1 MWRSNLRVGPQ
12 LGTYHQSGAE
22 AARYTQRS
30 KSAVQHAQARLG
42 TGVTLTRS
50 PFSEKQQISKGEYKR
65 TQRPTF
71 THGMGKSDI
80 MHGICGA
87 QDILQKQQYFMQGCF
102 VKHFVFFK
110 AHPLPKEQEVFQYR
124 IKSPGLNH
132 PGISAVSHWFSFSKT
147 ATGLPVHHS
156 SRLNRR
162 TILKTTFLKHTPF
175 FENNTLIVIPHQ
187 THPFLWTQTIR
198 ISLNSA

>member
-1 MWRSNLRVGPQ
+1 MIPDLLKRDKPIKVRSTLRVGPQ

-30 KSAVQHAQARLG
+30 KSAVQQPHARLG
-42 TGVTLTRS
+42 TVVTLTRS
-50 PFSEKQQISKGEYKR
+50 PFSEKQQISKGGYKR
-65 TQRPTF
+65 TQQPTF
-71 THGMGKSDI
+71 TRGMGKLDI

-110 AHPLPKEQEVFQYR
+110 AHPLPKEQKVFQYKT
-124 IKSPGLNH
+124 KSPGLNH

-162 TILKTTFLKHTPF
+162 TF
-175 FENNTLIVIPHQ
+175 
-187 THPFLWTQTIR
+187 
-198 ISLNSA
+198 